1 MYVKVEWDL
10 GGEELNDL
18 SHQAALAEL
27 GLPSIVSIPDD
38 VDEEFIS
45 DWLSDEYGFCHRGWS
60 ATLYIV
66 K

>member
-10 GGEELNDL
+10 DGEELD
-18 SHQAALAEL
+18 
-27 GLPSIVSIPDD
+27 GLPSIVNIPDN
-38 VDEEFIS
+38 VGEEFIS
-45 DWLSDEYGFCHRGWS
+45 DWLSDEYGFCHNGWS